1 MVNYL
6 SVAPFDLHRLMMQR
20 WGHKIKKKQD
30 KIKGFVLL
38 RFWIKKTINTLKK
51 CILCSHEP
59 KSVFLISKFECQ
71 IHRFD

>member
-6 SVAPFDLHRLMMQR
+6 SVAPFDLHRLMVQR

-30 KIKGFVLL
+30 KIRGFVLL
-38 RFWIKKTINTLKK
+38 RFWINQNRKHYKNAFYVFFD
-51 CILCSHEP
+51 P
-59 KSVFLISKFECQ
+59 KSVFLILKFEHQ